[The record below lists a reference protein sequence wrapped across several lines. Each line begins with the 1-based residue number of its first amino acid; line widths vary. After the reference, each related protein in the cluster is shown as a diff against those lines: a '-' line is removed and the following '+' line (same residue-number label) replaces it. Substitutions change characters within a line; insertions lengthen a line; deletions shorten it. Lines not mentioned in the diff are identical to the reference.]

1 LKKYS
6 IYNIC
11 GISFSLVSLFF
22 YPLSQSLSG
31 KGQYYLSWKL
41 INTYEY
47 IAAFTI
53 LFFISIF
60 LILQIEKI
68 KSKNFQLISFIF
80 ISFLPFAFFIIHF
93 LRQFVG
99 VPSVKYL
106 SQFIYSFNGFV
117 IILIII
123 FLAAFFKK
131 IWINFLYDLLKKI
144 LLILLPLSF
153 FTNSFIIIYGLNG
166 HIDNTGLI
174 KNFEKNY
181 TIQQK
186 NNIYIF
192 LFDELDFSILYDG
205 GESVDKKFKN
215 IKKLSDKSI
224 NYLNARAP
232 GDATLSSITQ
242 LLIGKKI
249 QGIHVCGANLCHY
262 DNGESQLLD
271 TSKNIFKL
279 AQNNQYK
286 TALIAWVHKYCTQY
300 GTNLDFCRSYSL
312 YNYSSFQDG
321 FSIFNPFYTNIIL
334 LPHQFPFGF
343 LKNPVYSK
351 MHHRNNLRV
360 QNISKKIIE
369 YTAST
374 RVLLFAHYSLPHVP
388 YVYEIDKFQPSL
400 NPFEENVEKYVMQL
414 EYVDKMIG
422 ELIEKIRNE
431 KKLEESTIIL
441 LSDHGLRH
449 TLDNSE
455 FNHVPMIVYK
465 GNNPIYK
472 KVNNKVQTEEV
483 IKSIIEKN

>member
-1 LKKYS
+1 MKKYS
-6 IYNIC
+6 IYNIY

-31 KGQYYLSWKL
+31 KGQYYLTWKL

-60 LILQIEKI
+60 LISQIEKI
-68 KSKNFQLISFIF
+68 KSKNLKLISFIF
-80 ISFLPFAFFIIHF
+80 ISFLPFAFFLIHF
-93 LRQFVG
+93 LRQFIG
-99 VPSVKYL
+99 VSNVKYL
-106 SQFIYSFNGFV
+106 SQFIFSLNGFV
-117 IILIII
+117 VILFLI
-123 FLAAFFKK
+123 FLAAYFKK
-131 IWINFLYDLLKKI
+131 LWIYSLYDLLKKI

-153 FTNSFIIIYGLNG
+153 FTNSFIIFYGLNG

-174 KNFEKNY
+174 ENFEKNY
-181 TIQQK
+181 TIQKK
-186 NNIYIF
+186 NDIYIF

-232 GDATLSSITQ
+232 GNATLSSIPQ

-249 QGIHVCGANLCHY
+249 QRIHVCGANLCY
-262 DNGESQLLD
+262 DDDRGSQLLN
-271 TSKNIFKL
+271 TSENIFKL

-286 TALIAWVHKYCTQY
+286 TALIGWVHKYCTQY

-321 FSIFNPFYTNIIL
+321 FSILNPFFTNIIL
-334 LPHQFPFGF
+334 LPYQFPFGF

-360 QNISKKIIE
+360 QNILKKIIE
-369 YTAST
+369 YTSST
-374 RVLLFAHYSLPHVP
+374 PMLLFAHYSVPHIP
-388 YVYEIDKFQPSL
+388 YVYEIDKYQPSL
-400 NPFEENVEKYVMQL
+400 NPFEKNIEKYTMQL
-414 EYVDKMIG
+414 KYVDKMIG
-422 ELIEKIRNE
+422 ELIEKINYE
-431 KKLEESTIIL
+431 KKLEEATIIL

-449 TLDNSE
+449 TLDGSE
-455 FNHVPMIVYK
+455 FNHVPMIVYT

-472 KVNNKVQTEEV
+472 KVINKVQTEEV